1 MRDFKSVDGNEISKA
16 LYGKGKNYGKK
27 EAIYGLSNHEGPSQ
41 AIRPGQE
48 SDGNHRHD
56 PSRAIPVLHGEKRQ
70 SAFKLILG
78 AFGQLES
85 GGGQAGS
92 VCG

>member
-1 MRDFKSVDGNEISKA
+1 VDGNEISRA
-16 LYGKGKNYGKK
+16 LYGKGKDYDEK
-27 EAIYGLSNHEGPSQ
+27 ETTNRLANHEGPSQ

-48 SDGNHRHD
+48 SDGNHRSD
-56 PSRAIPVLHGEKRQ
+56 SNGVIPILHGEKRQ
-70 SAFKLILG
+70 SAFKFILG